1 MFDILLSLESL
12 DPNDPKSLFCSGRSG
27 NHTEFAPDRAERLDR
42 TVDIGAGMSGRHLRA
57 DARLA
62 L

>member
-1 MFDILLSLESL
+1 MFDILLPLETL
-12 DPNDPKSLFCSGRSG
+12 DPESFFGSSRSG